1 MVIWSDELF
10 RIFQRDPLEGAPSF
24 AQHPAFY
31 HPDDMARLQQAVE
44 TAVADGTPYELEM
57 RANRKDGETRACI
70 ARGVAEMGP
79 GGRAVRLFGS
89 LQDIT
94 ERKRAE
100 EALRE
105 SEENHRRS
113 LENSPLGI
121 RIIDAHGKV
130 LFANRAVLDIYGYD
144 SIEELRATPTK
155 ERYTPQSYAE
165 YQVRKKKRTQGEHV
179 PSEYEISIVRKN
191 GEIRRL
197 QVMCKE
203 VEWDGRTQHQVIYLD
218 ITERKQ
224 VEEALYN
231 SEREISTIV
240 ENTPD
245 MIVRFDAGLRY
256 LYCNKAVEY
265 SLGLPLSTLIG
276 KTPKELGA
284 PTGLAEFVDKSLRRA
299 LKTGQQQEVEQ
310 ELPTPS
316 GLKYF
321 QTRIV
326 PERDDEGRIISL
338 LAITR
343 DITLR
348 KQAEAALLENEK
360 KNRELVE
367 QLHRL
372 VESTITAQESE
383 RERICLEVHDGV
395 AQTVAAAFQYL
406 QGLESNLAED
416 SPDADLI
423 GKAKAQMKHAIQ
435 ESREIVNSLQPA
447 ALKDLGLIPTLSQ
460 EVHRIEED
468 NGWKIN
474 FDAYAQRYPPA
485 IEIGLYRII
494 HEAITNIKKHTRTR
508 GVDISIQ
515 NDGQYINV
523 LIKDHGKGFD
533 KDSPDIQKKKG
544 IGLISMR
551 KRAELLQGTLN
562 IESIRGKGTS
572 VMIKIPFDGRV

>member
-1 MVIWSDELF
+1 
-10 RIFQRDPLEGAPSF
+10 
-24 AQHPAFY
+24 
-31 HPDDMARLQQAVE
+31 
-44 TAVADGTPYELEM
+44 
-57 RANRKDGETRACI
+57 
-70 ARGVAEMGP
+70 
-79 GGRAVRLFGS
+79 
-89 LQDIT
+89 
-94 ERKRAE
+94 
-100 EALRE
+100 
-105 SEENHRRS
+105 
-113 LENSPLGI
+113 
-121 RIIDAHGKV
+121 
-130 LFANRAVLDIYGYD
+130 
-144 SIEELRATPTK
+144 
-155 ERYTPQSYAE
+155 
-165 YQVRKKKRTQGEHV
+165 
-179 PSEYEISIVRKN
+179 
-191 GEIRRL
+191 
-197 QVMCKE
+197 
-203 VEWDGRTQHQVIYLD
+203 
-218 ITERKQ
+218 
-224 VEEALYN
+224 
-231 SEREISTIV
+231 
-240 ENTPD
+240 
-245 MIVRFDAGLRY
+245 MIVRFDTDLRY

-276 KTPKELGA
+276 KTSKELGA

-348 KQAEAALLENEK
+348 KQAEVALLENERVT
-360 KNRELVE
+360 RELVE

-372 VESTITAQESE
+372 VENTIAAQESE

-406 QGLESNLAED
+406 QGLESNLPAN

-423 GKAKAQMKHAIQ
+423 DKAKAQMKHAIQ
-435 ESREIVNSLQPA
+435 EAREVVNSLQPA
-447 ALKDLGLIPTLSQ
+447 ALKDLGLIPTLRQ
-460 EVHRIEED
+460 EMHRIEEE

-474 FDAYAQRYPPA
+474 FDASAQRYPPA

-508 GVDISIQ
+508 GVDISIL

-523 LIKDHGKGFD
+523 VIKDRGKGFD
-533 KDSPDIQKKKG
+533 KDSPDIIKKKG

-551 KRAELLQGTLN
+551 KRAELLQGALN